1 MINITPTF
9 LHEYYNTSR
18 GIPDDIDT
26 NINHPVIKIDGKK
39 ATAIYQDKKFFP
51 NPVFPVELCEYRRG
65 SNIKLS
71 IDGVIASKFA
81 ENNLQKKI
89 YRETADGTK
98 NMKVKVTKFIDLCRQ
113 YMKNDLEQE
122 LDDEIKLFESTE
134 EAADKRTLEYHY
146 DLWETVK
153 TFNDYLC
160 IVFLNLA
167 NILTYP
173 NETFYV
179 KYLNKQI
186 RIKPD
191 EALHMANKICKR
203 MQDEFTDII
212 YENFPIRGTAERI
225 SKVQNL
231 RLMFSIRMK
240 LYPKKNLRLNPR
252 SKRRNERMFNLP
264 IS

>member
-1 MINITPTF
+1 
-9 LHEYYNTSR
+9 
-18 GIPDDIDT
+18 
-26 NINHPVIKIDGKK
+26 
-39 ATAIYQDKKFFP
+39 
-51 NPVFPVELCEYRRG
+51 
-65 SNIKLS
+65 
-71 IDGVIASKFA
+71 
-81 ENNLQKKI
+81 
-89 YRETADGTK
+89 
-98 NMKVKVTKFIDLCRQ
+98 MKVKVTKFIDLCRQ

-134 EAADKRTLEYHY
+134 EASDKRTLEYHY

-160 IVFLNLA
+160 IVFLNLS

-173 NETFYV
+173 NETFYE
-179 KYLNKQI
+179 KYFNKNI

-225 SKVQNL
+225 SKIQKASVDV
-231 RLMFSIRMK
+231 FDTEEVI
-240 LYPKKNLRLNPR
+240 PKKKSRVKPE
-252 SKRRNERMFNLP
+252 KQEKE
-264 IS
+264 

>member
-9 LHEYYNTSR
+9 LHEYYNSSR
-18 GIPDDIDT
+18 GFPEDIDT
-26 NINHPVIKIDGKK
+26 SINYPVITMVGKK
-39 ATAIYQDKKFFP
+39 ATAVYKDKKFFP
-51 NPVFPVELCEYRRG
+51 NPVFPVELYEYRRG

-81 ENNLQKKI
+81 EGNLQKKI
-89 YRETADGTK
+89 YRDTTSGTK
-98 NMKVKVTKFIDLCRQ
+98 NMKAKVTKFIDLCRQ

-134 EAADKRTLEYHY
+134 EASDKKSLEYHY

-173 NETFYV
+173 NETFYD
-179 KYLNKQI
+179 KYLNKNI

-225 SKVQNL
+225 SKVQKSSVDV
-231 RLMFSIRMK
+231 FDTDEVI
-240 LYPKKNLRLNPR
+240 PKKK
-252 SKRRNERMFNLP
+252 SKAKPEKQEKE
-264 IS
+264 

>member
-18 GIPDDIDT
+18 GFPEGIDT
-26 NINHPVIKIDGKK
+26 NINHPVITMEGKK
-39 ATAIYQDKKFFP
+39 AKAAYVDKKFFP
-51 NPVFPVELCEYRRG
+51 NPVFPVELYEYRRG

-71 IDGVIASKFA
+71 IDGVIPSKFA
-81 ENNLQKKI
+81 EGNLQKKI
-89 YRETADGTK
+89 YRETADGNK

-134 EAADKRTLEYHY
+134 EASDKRTLEYHY

-160 IVFLNLA
+160 IVFLNLS

-173 NETFYV
+173 NETFYE
-179 KYLNKQI
+179 KYFNKNI

-225 SKVQNL
+225 SKIQKASVDV
-231 RLMFSIRMK
+231 FDTEEVI
-240 LYPKKNLRLNPR
+240 PKKKSRVKPE
-252 SKRRNERMFNLP
+252 KQEKE
-264 IS
+264 

>member
-81 ENNLQKKI
+81 ETNLQKKI
-89 YRETADGTK
+89 YRDTADGTK
-98 NMKVKVTKFIDLCRQ
+98 NMKMKVTKFIDLCRQ

-212 YENFPIRGTAERI
+212 YENNPIRGTAERI
-225 SKVQNL
+225 SKVQKSSVDV
-231 RLMFSIRMK
+231 FDTDEVI
-240 LYPKKNLRLNPR
+240 PQKK
-252 SKRRNERMFNLP
+252 SKAKPEKQEKE
-264 IS
+264 